1 MEGDS
6 INLYVVFFKIMEEIY
21 LSVRAEGILK
31 KVREAMLEYDPD
43 KTVEA
48 VNEALKAGLSPMEI
62 MEKGVTRALKEIGKM
77 FEEGK
82 VFLPELIMAGESGK
96 AALKILEPKIKERKE
111 KIKSYGK
118 VLLATVEGDI
128 HDIGKSL
135 VGAVLMA
142 NGFEVIDLGADVPTD
157 KLIEKVKELKPD
169 IVGLSALMTTTMLN
183 QEKVIKKL
191 EETGL
196 REKVKVIVGGA
207 PVNEEWAK
215 RIGADAYGADAMD
228 AVKKIKELLD
238 IKE

>member
-1 MEGDS
+1 MS
-6 INLYVVFFKIMEEIY
+6 KTAEE
-21 LSVRAEGILK
+21 LLK
-31 KVREAMLEYDPD
+31 KIQDAMLEYDPD

-48 VNEALKAGLSPMEI
+48 VNEALNAGIPPLEI
-62 MEKGVTRALKEIGKM
+62 MEKGVTQALKEVGKN

-82 VFLPELIMAGESGK
+82 IFLPELVMAGEAGK
-96 AALKILEPKIKERKE
+96 AALSILEPKIKERKE
-111 KIKSYGK
+111 TIKSYGK

-157 KLIEKVKELKPD
+157 KLVEKVKELKPD
-169 IVGLSALMTTTMLN
+169 VIGLSALMTTTMLN

-191 EETGL
+191 EEAGV
-196 REKVKVIVGGA
+196 RETVKVIVGGA
-207 PVNEEWAK
+207 PVTEEWAK

-228 AVKKIKELLD
+228 AVRKVKELLGV
-238 IKE
+238 KE

>member
-1 MEGDS
+1 MSGDVEKA
-6 INLYVVFFKIMEEIY
+6 LKT
-21 LSVRAEGILK
+21 VRT
-31 KVREAMLEYDPD
+31 AMLEYDPD

-48 VNEALKAGLSPMEI
+48 VNEALKAGLNPMEI
-62 MEKGVTRALKEIGKM
+62 MDKGVTQALKIVGKM

-82 VFLPELIMAGESGK
+82 VFLPELIMAGEAGK

-142 NGFEVIDLGADVPTD
+142 NGFEVIDLGVDVPTD
-157 KLIEKVKELKPD
+157 KLVEKVKELKPGV
-169 IVGLSALMTTTMLN
+169 VGLSALMTTTMLN
-183 QEKVIKKL
+183 QEKAIRKL
-191 EETGL
+191 EEAEL
-196 REKVKVIVGGA
+196 RETVKVIVGGA
-207 PVNEEWAK
+207 PVTQEWAK
-215 RIGADAYGADAMD
+215 RIGADAYGADAID
-228 AVKKIKELLD
+228 AVKKIKELLN